1 MTLYMPDNMRRRMV
15 AALATMHSRYLGDLF
30 PAYAA
35 FTLRL
40 IPGKFKKVLR
50 VFIQL
55 ISTFVVITSCYIFW
69 GFTPRHILDVRRL
82 KTKYQKWD
90 KSVWWFE
97 FLFVKFCALPRET
110 NALTINCLRPSFISA
125 FIFNHIY
132 KYVRTS
138 EMDMDDVFYHILWIA
153 TLVHHLDEFPP
164 DEQGYQLEQT
174 IRSARYQNQD

>member
-1 MTLYMPDNMRRRMV
+1 MYKTNSVQQIKLYKCNLISQAQQHQSDKDEPVAKSCNDFPDVDCLITMPDVYEPRDVPALKKYDKWMTLYMPDNMRRRIV

-55 ISTFVVITSCYIFW
+55 NSTFVVITSCYIFW

-82 KTKYQKWD
+82 KTNCQKFD

-97 FLFVKFCALPRET
+97 FLFVL
-110 NALTINCLRPSFISA
+110 N
-125 FIFNHIY
+125 
-132 KYVRTS
+132 YVLFQ
-138 EMDMDDVFYHILWIA
+138 EKPM
-153 TLVHHLDEFPP
+153 P
-164 DEQGYQLEQT
+164 YQ
-174 IRSARYQNQD
+174 